1 MYNATTTILFR
12 NVRPFIVI
20 LFLSCFAYNAF
31 AQQISSKEAAQS
43 ELFYAKTDQK
53 LFWLS
58 SGRNVKMANAWLRE
72 IESAPLLGLDVDRAQ
87 IGIIRKAIQ
96 KRWTLD
102 KTHKILIDRK
112 LTGLSL
118 DFLKKLHHGE
128 VEFDYDELSHPNDT
142 LYINQLLK
150 AKPGEPASLTLA
162 TLDCKDPDYRVLK
175 DYLRDSVRPTDTLN
189 YKRVVLA
196 MNYRRFLTANH
207 GPEYI
212 IVNIP
217 AAEAEYY
224 RDDILLIKMRTVVGK
239 KSTPTPTMASH
250 ITSIITFPYW
260 NVPFTIGVNEILPKA
275 QKDENYLEQKN
286 FDIVDEQ
293 GNVVEESE
301 LNLKDYTSKNFPYY
315 FRQSTGE
322 ANDLGV
328 IKFNIQ
334 NPFSIFLHST
344 SSKGSFAKEVRFLS
358 HGCIRLEKPLI
369 LADALLMGKIDLEEL
384 KKGEKDTESK
394 TLPLPVKVPVFIIY
408 NPIKVESGKITF
420 LPDVYGLMKQGG

>member
-1 MYNATTTILFR
+1 MNNVTNIIRFR
-12 NVRPFIVI
+12 NVRSFFIF
-20 LFLSCFAYNAF
+20 LFFSCFSWNTF
-31 AQQISSKEAAQS
+31 AQQTTSKEAGLS
-43 ELFYAKTDQK
+43 DLFYAKTDQK

-58 SGRNVKMANAWLRE
+58 SGRTAKMASAWLRE
-72 IESAPLLGLDVDRAQ
+72 IESAPLLGLDIDRAQ

-96 KRWTLD
+96 ERRTLD
-102 KTHKILIDRK
+102 KTHKMLIDRK
-112 LTGLSL
+112 LTELSL
-118 DFLKKLHHGE
+118 DFLKKLHQGE
-128 VEFDYDELSHPNDT
+128 VSFDYDEVSHPNDT
-142 LYINQLLK
+142 LYVDQLLK
-150 AKPGEPASLTLA
+150 AKPGEPAYLTLA
-162 TLDCKDPDYRVLK
+162 GLDCKDPDYRDLK
-175 DYLRDSVRPTDTLN
+175 DYLRDSVKPTDTLN
-189 YKRVVLA
+189 YKKVVLA
-196 MNYRRFLTANH
+196 MNYRRYLTANH

-250 ITSIITFPYW
+250 ITSIVTFPYW
-260 NVPFTIGVNEILPKA
+260 NVPFTIAVNEILPKA
-275 QKDENYLEQKN
+275 QKDDNYLEQKN
-286 FDIVDEQ
+286 FDVVDAM

-344 SSKGSFAKEVRFLS
+344 SSKGSFAREVRFLS
-358 HGCIRLEKPLI
+358 HGCIRLEKPFI

-384 KKGEKDTESK
+384 RKGVKDTEPK
-394 TLPLPVKVPVFIIY
+394 TLPLPVGVPVFIIY

-420 LPDVYGLMKQGG
+420 LPDVYGLVKQGG